1 MDEITSPSIPS
12 SASNSTA
19 LTLEG
24 EASDSYWAVG
34 VSWLDHYLLVSLLCH
49 SFVVVF
55 SFYVDLLRFQ
65 CASVA
70 SKAGTI
76 YNM

>member
-1 MDEITSPSIPS
+1 MDETSPSIPS

-34 VSWLDHYLLVSLLCH
+34 VSWLDHLLVSLLCY

-55 SFYVDLLRFQ
+55 SFFVDLLRFQ

-76 YNM
+76 